1 MFTQLDR
8 VKFPDKTVYMPKG
21 QRDLLRQISYRFL
34 TPGSTSFLLSIEDS
48 AKDTATLQE
57 CKTADNQVYWIGPA
71 EIA

>member
-1 MFTQLDR
+1 MFMQLDR

-21 QRDLLRQISYRFL
+21 QRDLLLQISYRFL
-34 TPGSTSFLLSIEDS
+34 TPGPTNFLLSVEDS
-48 AKDTATLQE
+48 AKDTAALQE